1 MRSFCQGETTLRLL
15 KWLSAGEREPI
26 CQWIGAQL
34 LNQRFLPSV
43 LAGEEGIEGVKNLI
57 RSYFK
62 LGGHH
67 IQFNI
72 IDKET
77 LLDAQKHPENYK
89 DLIVRVAGFSEKWCN
104 LGTELQNEIINRTEQ
119 SF

>member
-1 MRSFCQGETTLRLL
+1 MDHAATGGT
-15 KWLSAGEREPI
+15 
-26 CQWIGAQL
+26 L
-34 LNQRFLPSV
+34 LNQKFTPSSI
-43 LAGEEGIEGVKNLI
+43 AGDKGIENLADLV
-57 RSYFK
+57 RSYFDMD
-62 LGGHH
+62 GHH